1 MNLPPTHGSLAHSA
15 LPDDG
20 HRERSTLA
28 RKWAYLLSQTSY
40 VPWSH
45 AELEQRLLVFVEQ
58 LVGLVRAKPFNAD
71 PAGEIGVRLVEWRCT
86 DPASL
91 RRCVTVLSKGLL
103 GLAELRPV
111 ADRADRVVALLVS
124 LAAGFT
130 EQMREFVIG
139 QQESMS
145 KALRRAVANAEE
157 SLRASEARFT
167 QVTTTSPSGIA
178 ITDLDGNFI
187 RTNDALRRILAYP
200 GEDLDQRCL
209 YDVVPPQRTEALLAL
224 YANLGAGQENPPRQ
238 MLRLQR
244 DDESI
249 ATVSIAASPLRDA
262 DGNPNRAVLVIEDIS
277 ELTLLQDELCRQA
290 LHDVLT
296 GLPNRQY
303 FTSRLEEVVHRAG
316 SDTGAGGSTLYL
328 VGLDAFTLIT
338 AGLGR
343 RVSERLLVHVADR
356 LKSVVDGERAMV
368 ARFDGDEFAILL
380 ENSPN
385 SPAPARIAERINEEL
400 AVPVNIEDP
409 GLPTESGSG
418 SGVGSYDAGLPVG
431 SRGESRVGGYAVSAS
446 IGIVEGLPASLG
458 PTELLGAAETTL
470 RRAQRS
476 RGRRFELYDPE
487 QDARDRETFRL
498 AAGMAGAWQR
508 GDLRVAY
515 QPFVRLRHGNPVG
528 VEPLLRWH
536 RPGHAPL
543 DHDRCVSLAEQT
555 GLTLP
560 LGTWRLSA
568 ACATARRQG
577 WDLPLYL
584 AFTANQAAN
593 PDLPAA
599 VLGALA
605 DNDLDPR
612 TLYLGMP
619 TPALIAGGQPLAN
632 LIELANAGVGM
643 VATEFG
649 AIPAD
654 LVDLEK
660 LPVRAVHLARWRPR
674 REAVGSST
682 VLTTLINT
690 VHAEGAFVIV
700 DGIKNRAHQE
710 WWQRVGAD
718 VGQGVFYA
726 PVGEPDEIDHYLGM
740 DQ

>member
-1 MNLPPTHGSLAHSA
+1 MNLPPTHGSLAHAA

-20 HRERSTLA
+20 RRERSTLA

-58 LVGLVRAKPFNAD
+58 LVGLVRAEPFSAD
-71 PAGEIGVRLVEWRCT
+71 AAGAIGVQLVEWRCT

-103 GLAELRPV
+103 GLTELRPV
-111 ADRADRVVALLVS
+111 AERADRVVAVLVS

-145 KALRRAVANAEE
+145 KALRRAVSNAEE
-157 SLRASEARFT
+157 SLRASEARFN

-187 RTNDALRRILAYP
+187 RTNDALRRILAYT
-200 GEDLDQRCL
+200 GDDLDRRCL
-209 YDVVPPQRTEALLAL
+209 YDVVPPQRTDALLAL
-224 YANLGAGQENPPRQ
+224 YANLGAGHENPPRQ
-238 MLRLQR
+238 MMRLQR
-244 DDESI
+244 DDDST

-262 DGNPNRAVLVIEDIS
+262 DGTPNRAVLIIEDIS

-290 LHDVLT
+290 LHDMLT

-316 SDTGAGGSTLYL
+316 KAGDITLYL
-328 VGLDAFTLIT
+328 LGLDAFTLIT

-343 RVSERLLVHVADR
+343 RVSERLLVHVAEQ
-356 LKSVVDGERAMV
+356 LKSIVDGERAMV
-368 ARFDGDEFAILL
+368 ARFDGDEFAILV
-380 ENSPN
+380 ENSP
-385 SPAPARIAERINEEL
+385 STPAPARIAERINEAL
-400 AVPVNIEDP
+400 AVPVDIEDTSVP
-409 GLPTESGSG
+409 QGNQR
-418 SGVGSYDAGLPVG
+418 VGS
-431 SRGESRVGGYAVSAS
+431 YAVSAS
-446 IGIVEGLPASLG
+446 IGIVAGLPASLG

-476 RGRRFELYDPE
+476 RGRRFELFDPDE
-487 QDARDRETFRL
+487 DARDRETFRL
-498 AAGMAGAWQR
+498 AAGMAGAWER

-528 VEPLLRWH
+528 VEPLLRWE
-536 RPGHAPL
+536 RRGHAPL

-560 LGTWRLSA
+560 LGTWRLSS
-568 ACATARRQG
+568 ACATAREQG
-577 WDLPLYL
+577 WDLPIYL
-584 AFTANQAAN
+584 GFTANQAAN

-599 VLGALA
+599 VLRALA
-605 DNDLDPR
+605 DNRLDPH
-612 TLYLGMP
+612 TLHLGMP
-619 TPALIAGGQPLAN
+619 APALIAGGQPLAN
-632 LIELANAGVGM
+632 LVELAAAGVGM

-674 REAVGSST
+674 REGAVSTT
-682 VLTTLINT
+682 VLTTLVNS
-690 VHAEGAFVIV
+690 VHAQGVLVIV
-700 DGIKNRAHQE
+700 DDIRNQAHQQ

-718 VGQGVFYA
+718 IGQGLFYA
-726 PVGEPDEIDHYLGM
+726 PVAEPDEIGPYLGM
-740 DQ
+740 DR

>member
-1 MNLPPTHGSLAHSA
+1 MDGSLARAA

-20 HRERSTLA
+20 QRERLTLA

-40 VPWSH
+40 FPASH
-45 AELEQRLLVFVEQ
+45 AELEQRLVV
-58 LVGLVRAKPFNAD
+58 LVGELVDLVRGEPFNAD
-71 PAGEIGVRLVEWRCT
+71 PAGAIGTQLVLWRCT

-91 RRCVTVLSKGLL
+91 RRTVTVLSKGLL

-111 ADRADRVVALLVS
+111 VDRAERIVTVLVS

-145 KALRRAVANAEE
+145 KALRRAVYNAEAN
-157 SLRASEARFT
+157 LRDSEARFN

-178 ITDLDGNFI
+178 ITDLDGNFL
-187 RTNDALRRILAYP
+187 RVNDALRRILAYP
-200 GEDLDQRCL
+200 GEDLDRRCV
-209 YDVVPPQRTEALLAL
+209 YDVVPPERTDQLLAL
-224 YANLGAGQENPPRQ
+224 YANLGAGHENPPRQ
-238 MLRLQR
+238 MLRLRR
-244 DDESI
+244 DDGSS
-249 ATVSIAASPLRDA
+249 ATVSLAASPLLDA
-262 DGNPNRAVLVIEDIS
+262 EGAPSRAVLVIEDIS

-303 FTSRLEEVVHRAG
+303 FTSRLEEVVHRLG
-316 SDTGAGGSTLYL
+316 RDNGITLYL
-328 VGLDAFTLIT
+328 LGLDAFTLIT

-356 LKSVVDGERAMV
+356 LKSIMDGERAMV
-368 ARFDGDEFAILL
+368 ARFDGDEFAILV
-380 ENSPN
+380 ENSP
-385 SPAPARIAERINEEL
+385 STPAPALTAERINEEL
-400 AVPVNIEDP
+400 AVPVGIE
-409 GLPTESGSG
+409 GTSL
-418 SGVGSYDAGLPVG
+418 
-431 SRGESRVGGYAVSAS
+431 AVSAS
-446 IGIVEGLPASLG
+446 IGIVEGLPADLG

-476 RGRRFELYDPE
+476 RGRRYELFDPE
-487 QDARDRETFRL
+487 EDARDRETYRL
-498 AAGMAGAWQR
+498 AAGMAGAWER

-515 QPFVRLRHGNPVG
+515 QPFVRLRHGSVIARPLSGAHPLRVIARPLSGAHPLRPVG

-536 RPGHAPL
+536 RFGHAPL
-543 DHDRCVSLAEQT
+543 DHDRCVGLAEQT

-560 LGTWRLSA
+560 LGTWRLTS
-568 ACATARRQG
+568 ACATAREQG

-584 AFTANQAAN
+584 GFTANQAAN

-599 VLGALA
+599 VLRALRE
-605 DNDLDPR
+605 NNLDPR
-612 TLYLGMP
+612 KLFLGMP
-619 TPALIAGGQPLAN
+619 APALIADGQPLAN
-632 LIELANAGVGM
+632 LMELADAGVGM

-649 AIPAD
+649 AVPAD

-660 LPVRAVHLARWRPR
+660 LPVQAVHLARWRPR
-674 REAVGSST
+674 REDAGATT
-682 VLTTLINT
+682 VLTALINT
-690 VHAEGAFVIV
+690 VHAAGVLVIV
-700 DGIKNRAHQE
+700 DGIMNQAHQQ

-718 VGQGVFYA
+718 IGQGLFYA
-726 PVGEPDEIDHYLGM
+726 PVGTPEEVGSFLGV

>member
-28 RKWAYLLSQTSY
+28 RKWAYLLSQASY

-45 AELEQRLLVFVEQ
+45 AELEQRLLVFVDE
-58 LVGLVRAKPFNAD
+58 LVGLVRAEPFNAD
-71 PAGEIGVRLVEWRCT
+71 PAGRIGVQLVEWRCT
-86 DPASL
+86 DPATL
-91 RRCVTVLSKGLL
+91 RSCVSVLSKGLL
-103 GLAELRPV
+103 KLTELRPV
-111 ADRADRVVALLVS
+111 PDRAERVVALLVS

-157 SLRASEARFT
+157 SLRASEARYT
-167 QVTTTSPSGIA
+167 QVATTSPSGIA

-187 RTNDALRRILAYP
+187 RTNDALRRILAYS
-200 GEDLDQRCL
+200 GEDLDRCCL
-209 YDVVPPQRTEALLAL
+209 YDVVPQQRTGQLRAL
-224 YANLGAGQENPPRQ
+224 YASLGAGQENPPRQ

-244 DDESI
+244 EDEST
-249 ATVSIAASPLRDA
+249 ATVSVVASPLRDA

-316 SDTGAGGSTLYL
+316 GTGGADGITLYL
-328 VGLDAFTLIT
+328 LGLDAFTLIT

-343 RVSERLLVHVADR
+343 RVSERLLTHVAER

-368 ARFDGDEFAILL
+368 ARFDGDEFAILV
-380 ENSPN
+380 ETTPSTPE
-385 SPAPARIAERINEEL
+385 PARIAERINEEL
-400 AVPVNIEDP
+400 AVPVTIEDAS
-409 GLPTESGSG
+409 L
-418 SGVGSYDAGLPVG
+418 
-431 SRGESRVGGYAVSAS
+431 AVSAS
-446 IGIVEGLPASLG
+446 IGIVEGLPTSLG

-476 RGRRFELYDPE
+476 RGRRFELFDPDE
-487 QDARDRETFRL
+487 DARDRETFRL
-498 AAGMAGAWQR
+498 AAGMAGAWER

-515 QPFVRLRHGNPVG
+515 QPFVRLKHGNPVG

-536 RPGHAPL
+536 RRGHAPL

-560 LGTWRLSA
+560 LGTWRLSS
-568 ACATARRQG
+568 ACATARGRG

-599 VLGALA
+599 VRRVL
-605 DNDLDPR
+605 DEHNLDPQK
-612 TLYLGMP
+612 LYLGMP

-632 LIELANAGVGM
+632 LVELAKAGVSM

-649 AIPAD
+649 SIPAD

-660 LPVRAVHLARWRPR
+660 LPVQAVHLARWRPR
-674 REAVGSST
+674 REGAGST
-682 VLTTLINT
+682 AVLTTLINT
-690 VHAEGAFVIV
+690 VHAEGVFVIV
-700 DGIKNRAHQE
+700 DGIRNQAHQQ
-710 WWQRVGAD
+710 WWQSVGAD
-718 VGQGVFYA
+718 IGQGLFYA
-726 PVGEPDEIDHYLGM
+726 PVAEAGEMDTFLGEG
-740 DQ
+740 Q

>member
-20 HRERSTLA
+20 RRERSTLA

-58 LVGLVRAKPFNAD
+58 LVGLVRTEPFNAD
-71 PAGEIGVRLVEWRCT
+71 PAGEIGVQLVEWRCT

-111 ADRADRVVALLVS
+111 ADRADRVVALLMS

-130 EQMREFVIG
+130 EQLREFVIG

-145 KALRRAVANAEE
+145 KALRRAVASAEE
-157 SLRASEARFT
+157 SLRASEDRFN
-167 QVTTTSPSGIA
+167 QVSTTSPSGIA

-187 RTNDALRRILAYP
+187 RTNDALRRILAYA
-200 GEDLDQRCL
+200 GDDLDRRCL
-209 YDVVPPQRTEALLAL
+209 YDVVPPQRTDQLLSL

-249 ATVSIAASPLRDA
+249 ATVSIAASALRDA

-316 SDTGAGGSTLYL
+316 STNSKDGVTLYL
-328 VGLDAFTLIT
+328 LGLDAFTLIT

-343 RVSERLLVHVADR
+343 RVSERLLMHVADR
-356 LKSVVDGERAMV
+356 LKSIVDGEHAMV
-368 ARFDGDEFAILL
+368 ARFDGDEFAILV
-380 ENSPN
+380 ENTPDTPS
-385 SPAPARIAERINEEL
+385 AARIAERINEEL
-400 AVPVNIEDP
+400 AVPANIEDAS
-409 GLPTESGSG
+409 LPEGAG
-418 SGVGSYDAGLPVG
+418 PRLGVGSY
-431 SRGESRVGGYAVSAS
+431 SVSAS

-476 RGRRFELYDPE
+476 RGRRFELFDPE
-487 QDARDRETFRL
+487 EDARDREVFRL
-498 AAGMAGAWQR
+498 AAGMAGAWER

-515 QPFVRLRHGNPVG
+515 QPFVRLRHGNPIG

-536 RPGHAPL
+536 RRGHPPL
-543 DHDRCVSLAEQT
+543 DHDRCVNLAEQT

-560 LGTWRLSA
+560 LGTWRLSS
-568 ACATARRQG
+568 ACATVRQQG

-584 AFTANQAAN
+584 GFTANQAAN
-593 PDLPAA
+593 PDLPGA
-599 VLGALA
+599 VLRAL
-605 DNDLDPR
+605 NENNLDPQK
-612 TLYLGMP
+612 LYLGVP

-632 LIELANAGVGM
+632 LIELDEAGVGM
-643 VATEFG
+643 VATDFG
-649 AIPAD
+649 SIPAD

-660 LPVRAVHLARWRPR
+660 LPVQAVHLARWRPR
-674 REAVGSST
+674 REGAGSTT
-682 VLTTLINT
+682 VLTALINT
-690 VHAEGAFVIV
+690 VHAEGVLVIV
-700 DGIKNRAHQE
+700 DGIKNQAHQQ
-710 WWQRVGAD
+710 WWQRAGAD
-718 VGQGVFYA
+718 IGQGLFYA
-726 PVGEPDEIDHYLGM
+726 PVGEPGEMDSYLGM

>member
-1 MNLPPTHGSLAHSA
+1 SA

-20 HRERSTLA
+20 QRERSTLA

-45 AELEQRLLVFVEQ
+45 AELEQRLLVFVDQ
-58 LVGLVRAKPFNAD
+58 LVGLVRTEPFNAD

-103 GLAELRPV
+103 GLGELRMV
-111 ADRADRVVALLVS
+111 AGRADRVVALLVS

-178 ITDLDGNFI
+178 VTDLDGNFI
-187 RTNDALRRILAYP
+187 RTNDALRRILAYS
-200 GEDLDQRCL
+200 GDDLDQRCL
-209 YDVVPPQRTEALLAL
+209 YDVVPPQRTDQLLSL

-244 DDESI
+244 DDEST
-249 ATVSIAASPLRDA
+249 ATVSVAASPLRDA
-262 DGNPNRAVLVIEDIS
+262 EGNPNRAVLIIEDIS

-316 SDTGAGGSTLYL
+316 NNNGEGSITLYL
-328 VGLDAFTLIT
+328 LGLDAFTLIT

-343 RVSERLLVHVADR
+343 RVSERLLMHVAER
-356 LKSVVDGERAMV
+356 LKSIVDGEHAMV
-368 ARFDGDEFAILL
+368 ARFDGDEFAILI
-380 ENSPN
+380 ENTPSTP
-385 SPAPARIAERINEEL
+385 SAARIAERINEEL
-400 AVPVNIEDP
+400 AVPVTIDD
-409 GLPTESGSG
+409 GSVQEGAG
-418 SGVGSYDAGLPVG
+418 SRLGVGS
-431 SRGESRVGGYAVSAS
+431 YAVSAS

-476 RGRRFELYDPE
+476 RGRRFELFDPE
-487 QDARDRETFRL
+487 EDARDRETFRL
-498 AAGMAGAWQR
+498 AAGMAGAWER

-515 QPFVRLRHGNPVG
+515 QPFVRLKHGNPVG
-528 VEPLLRWH
+528 VEPVLRWH
-536 RPGHAPL
+536 RRGHAPL
-543 DHDRCVSLAEQT
+543 DHDRCVGLAEQT

-560 LGTWRLSA
+560 LGTWRLSS
-568 ACATARRQG
+568 ACATARQQS

-599 VLGALA
+599 VLRAL
-605 DNDLDPR
+605 DQNNLDPQK
-612 TLYLGMP
+612 LYLGMP

-632 LIELANAGVGM
+632 LIELDKAGVGM

-660 LPVRAVHLARWRPR
+660 LPVQAVHLARWRPR
-674 REAVGSST
+674 REGAGSTS

-690 VHAEGAFVIV
+690 VHAEGVLVIV
-700 DGIKNRAHQE
+700 DGIKNQAHQQ

-718 VGQGVFYA
+718 IGQGLFYA
-726 PVGEPDEIDHYLGM
+726 PVGEPGEIDSYLGM